1 MPVQHGVLDD
11 PSTGTTWFWS
21 CNYKLPDPDP
31 HRDPYGH
38 AKPHGDAQP
47 YGHAKGWD
55 DPQKIAGRHKI
66 VNSFGDIVWWQRLVD
81 YCLYLK
87 NNHNAELPKC

>member
-31 HRDPYGH
+31 VAN
-38 AKPHGDAQP
+38 AKP

-55 DPQKIAGRHKI
+55 DPKALSSAAAANQLNYFPTHETNPVEVWNCLMRYMLRN
-66 VNSFGDIVWWQRLVD
+66 NS
-81 YCLYLK
+81 
-87 NNHNAELPKC
+87 NSELPKC